1 MNTLPTV
8 RGHVFNLTVNLIV
21 AAVFYIFFGAAVSYG
36 LSNTFPAYGEEW
48 KNANFFYQI
57 SDVAMEI
64 SIIIVASFWLT
75 YFVNSSIPILPVP
88 PLLEHYIESF
98 GGQAVFLYAV
108 FLFMETL
115 DDKLI
120 HVFQEIFHRGK

>member
-1 MNTLPTV
+1 MNTLPSV
-8 RGHVFNLTVNLIV
+8 RGHVFNLTVNLV
-21 AAVFYIFFGAAVSYG
+21 AAAVFYIFFGAMVSYG
-36 LSNTFPAYGEEW
+36 LSGLFPAYTEEW
-48 KNANFFYQI
+48 KNSNFLYQV

-64 SIIIVASFWLT
+64 SIIVVASFWLT
-75 YFVNSSIPILPVP
+75 YFVNSWIPILPVP

-98 GGQAVFLYAV
+98 GGQVVFLYAV

-120 HVFQEIFHRGK
+120 HVFQEIFRRGK